1 MAARQ
6 KGVAMTPMPARMPAS
21 LGTPPLGVGIYRLG
35 GKLSKLSG
43 GTNQL
48 EGDNIS

>member
-6 KGVAMTPMPARMPAS
+6 KRGAMTPMTAP
-21 LGTPPLGVGIYRLG
+21 LGTPLGVGIYRLR
-35 GKLSKLSG
+35 GKMPKLKG
-43 GTNQL
+43 GTYQL

>member
-6 KGVAMTPMPARMPAS
+6 KRGAMAPMPAP
-21 LGTPPLGVGIYRLG
+21 LGTPLGVGIYRLR
-35 GKLSKLSG
+35 GKISMLRGS
-43 GTNQL
+43 TYQL